1 MTTMAPRENA
11 LNPTLISVAV
21 AACFTAGL
29 ACANPTG
36 PQVVNGAAT
45 FQNPNASTLAVTNTP
60 GAIVNWQGFSI
71 GASEVTRFIQQS
83 SASSVLNRV
92 VSGDVSQ
99 IYGQLLSNGRVFL
112 INPGGI
118 LVGPGAIV
126 DTAGFVASTL
136 NMVDADFIAG
146 KLRFQGDANSGS
158 IVNQGWI
165 RTGYGGKVVLVAPH
179 TENSGLIHTPGG
191 ELILAAGQKLTVS
204 SLDHE
209 GVQFEVQAPTDS
221 VLNLGKL
228 LADGGAVGVFAGTLK
243 HSGDIRAN
251 SLVFDQAGQ
260 VVLQAT
266 NEIQLT
272 AGSTTTADG
281 RIGGSVTVQAAGGL
295 DRVAGTVSAQGSSGK
310 GGDIKILGARVAL
323 VENAVVNAS
332 GVSGGGQVLIGG
344 DLHGGNAAVQNSNNT
359 FVGAGAA
366 VRADAT
372 GAGDG
377 GRIIVWSEDKAQFY
391 GSLSA
396 QGGPDGGNGGF
407 AEVSGKQNLVFS
419 GGANLGAPKGKLG
432 SLLLDP
438 IDLFV
443 DAQGGLNPDIIN
455 ESTDFPSNA
464 ATVSPDTL
472 KDIVG
477 NVTLYASRY
486 MRINSAIDL
495 TTTAGASP
503 TATPGKGL
511 TAQVGTWPDTT
522 PLAATDPL
530 NLSVGTVPN
539 QLDIGANLTTAN
551 GAVSLSAPRIQT
563 FAASTIATAGGAI
576 SLTAPQIFAS
586 ALTLDAGAGAV
597 TGTASSGALQLNAI
611 TSSGSVTL
619 ASTGSSLSIG
629 NIGSTGA
636 VALTSDNFISTGA
649 VTSGG
654 GSFTATSSGSGFST
668 FSTIDTRA
676 GGTGPTGGAVSIAAP
691 SSVSTRSIL
700 GGSGN
705 ITLSGSNLSNSSS
718 APLDTTG
725 AVSLTASAGSI
736 SSFKINNASGVTAN
750 ATSSSG
756 SVSVNLSSDTA
767 LNANTVTATTTQ
779 CNTFSGGCSS
789 ASISLSGELGVN
801 VGTVTATAPT
811 NFVNKANFGDAY
823 ADERFENINSSV
835 NVFSNAGPIRAQS
848 ATSLI
853 TAINVTLGTTPFS
866 TTGGGGGIGTSAT
879 PVRVDARSSF
889 TFNPNGEFNTQ
900 LVGATGPNVLNMQ
913 IGVAATAQS
922 YTGTLAKTGQ
932 INLNVSASD
941 TTVTAN
947 TLDISGGFDTRI
959 SNTSPF
965 VRLYVPNGKLVATTV
980 NVPKG
985 DQTGILSPSARRNC
999 DVFDGTS
1006 CPPQPTIE
1014 GLPVQLWA
1022 DKDLTVASYTRG
1034 VGTLAKS
1041 TDFRSF
1047 NGSVTLGTIAAS
1059 RDPVTVTSAKDIT
1072 ITDLSSIGSV
1082 SISSSP
1088 AFGNT
1093 GNVTVTRV
1101 STGGSAFVG
1110 ANAGNVTIGLID
1122 TLSGTGTVTV
1132 NASGTVQAAPNVN
1145 AVEIQSA
1152 GAISVTGGTGILSD
1166 TANPLDII
1174 GPAISLTTSAGGA
1187 IGSAS
1192 APVVARTQQL
1202 TVNSGATFNVSTS
1215 ATDIR
1220 NLTLTASPS
1229 GVGASGLARITS
1241 NGENYDFASDGTG
1254 FTLGGTNFPAAV
1266 PAAQFA
1272 TGGTLNFTAT
1282 SGNLTLN
1289 ALDFSASNGSF
1300 SATTRGSLADITQTS
1315 LQTINLGT
1323 GTLTLKA
1330 DRNVVL
1336 ESVNAGGMSVANAT
1350 SIAGSGCNTSFGPC
1364 GVTSFT
1370 ANQTLTDTSN
1380 GNGTWS
1386 VNSRGAITT
1395 GALQVAGVGFTT
1407 NATGSVTAGAIG
1419 TAAKPATSVTI
1430 STTGSAGNI
1439 QTGVIE
1445 ANTVSLSA
1453 RGNVVVA
1460 SGTTAS
1466 DPAINASKIDAASIA
1481 LSSQTGTV
1489 TVNGAL
1495 NASDVTI
1502 TAPTAITT
1510 GNINAAAPAPASITF
1525 NSTSAVDINTGSLDA
1540 KNVVAQSAC
1549 SFFYC
1554 PPRNITI
1561 GGAIGANTNATTI
1574 SLDGRAGSALTV
1586 TGAVSLDP
1594 AVNTNLYM
1602 ESSGAVMLG
1611 GPVTA
1616 GTDPSLRILAGTTL
1630 TGTALASLGAVT
1642 AGAGSSIEL
1651 RAGNSDTAT
1660 PFQFTNIDAGASGSV
1675 TITAP
1680 AGIIQTLAS
1689 GSGGGVTAGTVSL
1702 SASATGSKI
1711 EGPSGFAPLPLTLRD
1726 TFDLTLYSGGSVNID
1741 RTGASGAP
1749 LLSNLDITRSSA
1761 FASFGLTGFA
1771 SGQSVSITSDTIGGG
1786 SNVDVLNTSA
1796 MPLNFSYRNYD
1807 GINGKL
1813 TGNGIVTKGGNL
1825 YLYATGNLTT
1835 GAINTKSGS
1844 DPTVP
1849 DGSVTLQAGQ
1859 ALNVSGTVDSGAG
1872 STSVQ
1877 GDAISGTG
1885 QLVSTNSVFA
1895 EAFSGNVG
1903 ASTSPLAISSPS
1915 VTLYAVGTAPSG
1927 NAFAALTATTDLT
1940 VYATDGFSVS
1950 SNVPLATVDLT
1961 TYGTGTGPVGLAS
1974 TAAQS
1979 FGLARNATAV
1989 EISGV
1994 TSTPSLSSFGLTVQS
2009 GDIKV
2014 KGGIAADALN
2024 LSASNGT
2031 LTLDGSTGALTL
2043 ANATQYFYGSTLA
2056 IQGNVAASAT
2066 ASQSFNAGSALAFTG
2081 TGTLSSGGSQSL
2093 SSSGSLNLTSQ
2104 GGPISVSAPNQS
2116 LYANSNL
2123 AVTSTGG
2130 PISISA
2136 TGNQNIFAYGNLD
2149 FTASGGAINVQAASQ
2164 SVGGYT
2170 ASVMTLQGG
2179 TAAGQ
2184 SVTFTGSSQQ
2194 VIYTA
2199 DSAGA
2204 SIKLLGGSGTDAAA
2218 SLVYTGTGTQYVQAG
2233 NVVLTGGGAAGANA
2247 VISTATGNQ
2256 EIKATANITLT
2267 GGAGDNAVARIVNSG
2282 TGTQRIGESRY
2293 YFGDYQYQTDLITL
2307 QGGAGAGAI
2316 AEITAAGPQRIYTR
2330 SGTLNVLGGTGTGA
2344 YARIE
2349 SAGTGE
2355 QLIGFPTF
2363 RSYFEGSYG
2372 YAHNTV
2378 NIGAGAGTGAYARI
2392 NAAGPQIVN
2401 ANSAITLT
2409 GNGTDASASL
2419 LAPSQEI
2426 RYGTVT
2432 VQAGAGNNANAL
2444 IQATGTQYFDVNGL
2458 AVKGGG
2464 SPTTTATAQIL
2475 AGDTQF
2481 FDYAGTVTMLGGAG
2495 AASFAKISAPK
2506 AQTMYYGSIN
2516 MTAGAG
2522 AGSSATIYTDE
2533 TQYLSGGNVTMSG
2546 SAGTDSIA
2554 RINTPKD
2561 QTLFFGSI
2569 NMSAGSASGSYVKID
2584 SGLKQYLSG
2593 SNVTLTAGGVG
2604 ETTVA
2609 NAKAIIEGQEQEIYA
2624 SSITLKGGSGTAG
2637 NTADALLRN
2646 LAGGTTGNQIVRA
2659 NGTLT
2664 LQGGHQNSTT
2674 GIVNQGSGTQ
2684 SVTGRSGITLVSD
2697 TVTPPAHADSSV
2709 VIQNPTATAQTL
2721 SAQFGGISLDNKGD
2735 GIVEIT
2741 SGGNQSADSRY
2752 VDVITSAGS
2761 TGNAKLAAT
2770 GNQWIR
2776 TTNEATS
2783 PDPTRTVP
2791 AALPDYGLRVA
2802 AFGSGTAS
2810 IESGAS
2816 QLLEITYPQM
2826 MQTTG
2831 LAAGLIVGGTSA
2843 GTAVAG
2849 TSRIKAVDQTIFAGT
2864 IWVETGLNSAS
2875 PTQRF
2880 SEIKATNN
2888 QVITTLNGGIRIL
2901 GGAGDNTLA
2910 QIDPVNQTIVVN
2922 GGIDV
2927 VGGSGVNAVAQILN
2941 GTGAQTLLATNGN
2954 IALTGGTGV
2963 GANALITSG
2972 GLQTVG
2978 ASGTIA
2984 LTSTPGG
2991 GSASISPLG
3000 SVPPGCTAP
3009 CILTTVAS
3017 GGSIVAETFATN
3029 PVVEQFDEL
3038 IELADT
3044 TLMAEDTTILTR
3056 RAPICR

>member
-1 MTTMAPRENA
+1 MAPREYA

-45 FQNPNASTLAVTNTP
+45 FQNPNASTLSVTNTP
-60 GAIVNWQGFSI
+60 GSIINWQGFSI
-71 GASEVTRFIQQS
+71 GAGEVTRFIQQS
-83 SASSVLNRV
+83 SSSSVLNRV
-92 VSGDVSQ
+92 VTGDVSQ

-112 INPGGI
+112 LNPGGI

-146 KLRFQGDANSGS
+146 KLKFQGDANSGS

-179 TENSGLIHTPGG
+179 IENSGLIHTPGG

-251 SLVFDQAGQ
+251 SLVYDQAGQ
-260 VVLQAT
+260 VVLLAT

-310 GGDIKILGARVAL
+310 GGDIKILGERVAL

-344 DLHGGNAAVQNSNNT
+344 DLQGGNAAVQNSNNT

-377 GRIIVWSEDKAQFY
+377 GRIIVWSDDKAQFY
-391 GSLSA
+391 GTLSA

-407 AEVSGKQNLVFS
+407 AEVSGKQSLVFA

-472 KDIVG
+472 KNIVG
-477 NVTLYASRY
+477 NVTLFASRY

-495 TTTAGASP
+495 TTTAGEFP

-511 TAQVGTWPDTT
+511 TAQVGTWPDATT

-539 QLDIGANLTTAN
+539 QLDIGANITTAN

-597 TGTASSGALQLNAI
+597 TGTASSGVLQLNAI

-636 VALTSDNFISTGA
+636 VALTSDNFVSTGA
-649 VTSGG
+649 VTTGG

-676 GGTGPTGGAVSIAAP
+676 GGTGPTGGAVSITAP

-725 AVSLTASAGSI
+725 TVTLTASAGGMSN
-736 SSFKINNASGVTAN
+736 FKINNASGVTAN
-750 ATSSSG
+750 STSSTG
-756 SVSVNLSSDTA
+756 SAFVNLSSDTA

-779 CNTFSGGCSS
+779 CSTNGFCSS
-789 ASISLSGELGVN
+789 ASINLSGELGVN

-811 NFVNKANFGDAY
+811 NFTILASPSFGAAY
-823 ADERFENINSSV
+823 ADERFESINSSV
-835 NVFSNAGPIRAQS
+835 NVSSNAGPIRAQS

-853 TAINVTLGTTPFS
+853 MANNVTLGTTPFS
-866 TTGGGGGIGTSAT
+866 ITGGGGGIGTSAT
-879 PVRVDARSSF
+879 PVRVDARSNF

-900 LVGATGPNVLNMQ
+900 LVGTTGPNALNMQ
-913 IGVAATAQS
+913 IGVAATGQS
-922 YTGTLAKTGQ
+922 YTGTLVKTGQ

-941 TTVTAN
+941 TTVTASTFN
-947 TLDISGGFDTRI
+947 ISGGFDTRI
-959 SNTSPF
+959 SNTSPS
-965 VRLYVPNGKLVATTV
+965 VRLYVPNGNLVATTV

-985 DQTGILSPSARRNC
+985 DQVGILSPSARRNC
-999 DVFDGTS
+999 DVFGGLS

-1082 SISSSP
+1082 SISSTP
-1088 AFGNT
+1088 AFANT
-1093 GNVTVTRV
+1093 GNVTLTRV

-1122 TLSGTGTVTV
+1122 TLSGTGAVTV

-1145 AVEIQSA
+1145 GVEIQSA
-1152 GAISVTGGTGILSD
+1152 GTISVTGGTGVLSD
-1166 TANPLDII
+1166 TASPLDII

-1187 IGSAS
+1187 IGSANK
-1192 APVVARTQQL
+1192 AVVARTQEL
-1202 TVNSGATFNVSTS
+1202 TVNAGATFNISTDT
-1215 ATDIR
+1215 ANIH

-1241 NGENYDFASDGTG
+1241 NGQNYDFASDGTG

-1272 TGGTLNFTAT
+1272 GGTLSFTAT

-1300 SATTRGSLADITQTS
+1300 SATTRGSLADITQTA
-1315 LQTINLGT
+1315 LQMINLGT

-1336 ESVNAGGMSVANAT
+1336 ESVNAGGMSIANAT
-1350 SIAGSGCNTSFGPC
+1350 SISGSGCNSSFGPC

-1386 VNSRGAITT
+1386 VTSRGAITT

-1407 NATGSVTAGAIG
+1407 NATGNVTAGAIG

-1445 ANTVSLSA
+1445 ANAVSLSA

-1481 LSSQTGTV
+1481 LLSQTGTV

-1495 NASDVTI
+1495 NASNVTI

-1510 GNINAAAPAPASITF
+1510 GNINAAAPSPTSITF
-1525 NSTSAVDINTGSLDA
+1525 NSTSSVDITTGSLDA
-1540 KNVVAQSAC
+1540 KSVVAQSAC

-1554 PPRNITI
+1554 PPGDIIVN
-1561 GGAIGANTNATTI
+1561 GSIGANTKATTI

-1594 AVNTNLYM
+1594 AVSTNLYM

-1680 AGIIQTLAS
+1680 AGIIQTLAG

-1726 TFDLTLYSGGSVNID
+1726 TFDLTLYSGGSMNID

-1786 SNVDVLNTSA
+1786 TNVDVLNTSA
-1796 MPLNFSYRNYD
+1796 TPLNFSYRNYD

-1915 VTLYAVGTAPSG
+1915 VTLYAIGTAPSG

-1940 VYATDGFSVS
+1940 IYATDGFSVS

-1961 TYGTGTGPVGLAS
+1961 TYGTGTGPVSLAS

-1979 FGLARNATAV
+1979 FGLARNGAAV
-1989 EISGV
+1989 EISAV
-1994 TSTPSLSSFGLTVQS
+1994 ASTPALGSFGLNVQN
-2009 GDIKV
+2009 GDIRV

-2024 LSASNGT
+2024 LSTSGT
-2031 LTLDGSTGALTL
+2031 LTLDGATSALTL
-2043 ANATQYFYGSTLA
+2043 ANATQNLSASTLT
-2056 IQGNVAASAT
+2056 IQGDVTASAT
-2066 ASQSFNAGSALAFTG
+2066 TSQSMYGGTTLSFTG

-2093 SSSGSLNLTSQ
+2093 SSSGSLNVTSQ
-2104 GGPISVSAPNQS
+2104 GGPITVSALNQS
-2116 LYANSNL
+2116 LFANGNIG
-2123 AVTSTGG
+2123 VTAAGG
-2130 PISISA
+2130 PININA
-2136 TGNQNIFAYGNLD
+2136 TDQNIFAYGNLD
-2149 FTASGGAINVQAASQ
+2149 FTASGGAIAIQAADQ

-2170 ASVMTLQGG
+2170 TSVMTLQGG
-2179 TAAGQ
+2179 AGAGQ
-2184 SVTFTGSSQQ
+2184 SVTFTGTSQQ
-2194 VIYTA
+2194 QIYTYDNA
-2199 DSAGA
+2199 AA
-2204 SIKLLGGSGTDAAA
+2204 SIKLLGGSNTGA
-2218 SLVYTGTGTQYVQAG
+2218 SASIVYTGTGTQWVQAG
-2233 NVVLTGGGAAGANA
+2233 NIVLTGGGAAGASA
-2247 VISTATGNQ
+2247 VISTATGSQ
-2256 EIKATANITLT
+2256 RVRATANITLT
-2267 GGAGDNAVARIVNSG
+2267 ANAAPAQIVSTSG
-2282 TGTQRIGESRY
+2282 QEQRVGESE
-2293 YFGDYQYQTDLITL
+2293 FIPFCCSEPYQTDNITL
-2307 QGGAGAGAI
+2307 QGGNGAEASIVASGL
-2316 AEITAAGPQRIYTR
+2316 QRIQADN
-2330 SGTLNVLGGTGTGA
+2330 SLQLLGGTGAGGK
-2344 YARIE
+2344 ARIE
-2349 SAGTGE
+2349 STSSTAEQRIGCGASGAGESCSTNLNTLTIAAGASGAFAEIVAAGT
-2355 QLIGFPTF
+2355 QRMRATSNVAL
-2363 RSYFEGSYG
+2363 
-2372 YAHNTV
+2372 
-2378 NIGAGAGTGAYARI
+2378 TGHDDNGGYARI
-2392 NAAGPQIVN
+2392 SAAGPLQRIQFGNTVMTAGKGAGSNVEIVHTGTGPTN
-2401 ANSAITLT
+2401 EDTQLLNFGNLTLAGGGTAGANTAVARISATDTRTDRSAQRISASTVTLT
-2409 GNGTDASASL
+2409 G
-2419 LAPSQEI
+2419 
-2426 RYGTVT
+2426 
-2432 VQAGAGNNANAL
+2432 GAG
-2444 IQATGTQYFDVNGL
+2444 
-2458 AVKGGG
+2458 
-2464 SPTTTATAQIL
+2464 P
-2475 AGDTQF
+2475 
-2481 FDYAGTVTMLGGAG
+2481 
-2495 AASFAKISAPK
+2495 
-2506 AQTMYYGSIN
+2506 
-2516 MTAGAG
+2516 
-2522 AGSSATIYTDE
+2522 
-2533 TQYLSGGNVTMSG
+2533 
-2546 SAGTDSIA
+2546 DSIA
-2554 RINTPKD
+2554 RITVPGTQDLSFSVLNMNGGTGG
-2561 QTLFFGSI
+2561 GSFAKI
-2569 NMSAGSASGSYVKID
+2569 DTAASQNLSASSI
-2584 SGLKQYLSG
+2584 
-2593 SNVTLTAGGVG
+2593 TLTAGGVG
-2604 ETTVA
+2604 EATVA
-2609 NAKAIIEGQEQEIYA
+2609 NSGAIIEGQSQNIFG
-2624 SSITLKGGSGTAG
+2624 SSITLKGGAGTSGSTS
-2637 NTADALLRN
+2637 DAVLRN
-2646 LAGGTTGNQIVRA
+2646 LSGNQAVS
-2659 NGTLT
+2659 GSTFT
-2664 LQGGHQNSTT
+2664 LQGGHQFSTT
-2674 GIVNQGSGTQ
+2674 GFLNTGTGTSAGTQ
-2684 SVTGRSGITLVSD
+2684 TISASSITLLSD
-2697 TVTPPAHADSSV
+2697 PVVAPAHSDAFV
-2709 VIQNPTATAQTL
+2709 RIENQPATNQTI
-2721 SAQFGGISLDNKGD
+2721 FGRLALTNSGAGL
-2735 GIVEIT
+2735 VAIT
-2741 SGGNQSADSRY
+2741 SAGNQSITASSGGIALNALATGSTEVTAAGTQTIRAQY
-2752 VDVITSAGS
+2752 VDVLTGAGS

-2776 TTNEATS
+2776 TTSEATS

-2816 QLLEITYPQM
+2816 QLLEVTYPQM

-2831 LAAGLIVGGTSA
+2831 LAAGVIVGGTQA

-2849 TSRIKAVDQTIFAGT
+2849 TSRIKAIDQNIFAGT
-2864 IWVETGLNSAS
+2864 IWVETGATNSL
-2875 PTQRF
+2875 
-2880 SEIKATNN
+2880 SEIKATND
-2888 QVITTLNGGIRIL
+2888 QVISTLNGGIRIL

-3000 SVPPGCTAP
+3000 NVPPGCAAP

-3017 GGSIVAETFATN
+3017 GGSIIAETFATN
-3029 PVVEQFDEL
+3029 PVVDQFDEL
-3038 IELADT
+3038 IELTGT